1 MEGKSAVKVGMLV
14 LIAFAL
20 AVAGFFYLS
29 GFKLNTYT
37 VRVHFKDTR
46 GLQRQSV
53 VRLKG
58 VAIGDVQEVKLEQ
71 NGGTLTPTVTLA
83 INQKYEIPTDYQ
95 FVIASGLLITN
106 PTIEVR
112 PPTTPTQGADAQG
125 AANQLTPNQAAVVH
139 TLPRDGTA
147 VVEGGE
153 AASALSSIDP
163 QLSQTVANLNS
174 SFSNLNTRMSTSF
187 TKLNTLLDKTNR
199 LVDNSNDTMTRGKAL
214 IADPRLKNNLLETT
228 ENFKQLSVT
237 TRKTTDNLSRS
248 LNTIINSS
256 KGKFDKLSDQGLAL
270 ISKLG
275 NTVDDAN
282 NVVRKLTEQV
292 SDPRLQ
298 SSLQETIEL
307 ARSTLSSSRQI
318 ASDIHQLT
326 GDPTLQANLKES
338 AVNLKLT
345 TERSAAALE
354 KLNTILGKFSSATDK
369 VRAPKVP
376 PVQLLVNAQEAVDPA
391 HFRLDVDA
399 RVPIGK
405 RNLIDFGLYDLGED
419 TRLNL
424 QVGTKF
430 SDTLLARYGLH
441 ASKLGV
447 GLEYGNFPYS
457 GLRADL
463 YDANHP
469 RLDVKGLIRVKKNV
483 SIWAGADGI
492 FRGDPIPTIGVQL
505 NN

>member
-1 MEGKSAVKVGMLV
+1 MESKSAVKVGVLV
-14 LIAFAL
+14 LLAFVL
-20 AVAGFFYLS
+20 AAGAYYYLS
-29 GFKLNTYT
+29 GINLNTYT

-46 GLQRQSV
+46 GLLKQSV

-58 VAIGDVQEVKLEQ
+58 VAIGDVQDVKLEQ
-71 NGGTLTPTVTLA
+71 SNGTLVPTVTLA
-83 INQKYEIPTDYQ
+83 IKKQYEIPTTYQ

-112 PPTTPTQGADAQG
+112 PPADAQG
-125 AANQLTPNQAAVVH
+125 AQNQTAPAEPGVIH
-139 TLPRDGTA
+139 TLPQDGSA

-174 SFSNLNTRMSTSF
+174 SFTNLNAKLGTSF

-199 LVDNSNDTMTRGKAL
+199 LVDNSNDTMTRGKNL
-214 IADPRLKNNLLETT
+214 IADPRLKNNLLEIT
-228 ENFKQLSVT
+228 ENFKQLSIT
-237 TRKTTDNLSRS
+237 TRKTTDNLSRN
-248 LNTIINSS
+248 LNDIINSS
-256 KGKFDKLSDQGLAL
+256 KGRLNKLTDQGLAL
-270 ISKLG
+270 FTKLG

-354 KLNTILGKFSSATDK
+354 KLNNILGKFTNAADK
-369 VRAPKVP
+369 ARAPKVP
-376 PVQLLVNAQEAVDPA
+376 PIQLLVDAQESVDPA
-391 HFRLDVDA
+391 RFRLDVDA
-399 RVPIGK
+399 RVPIGNH
-405 RNLIDFGLYDLGED
+405 NLIDFGLYDFGD
-419 TRLNL
+419 NTRLNL
-424 QVGTKF
+424 QGGTKIT
-430 SDTLLARYGLH
+430 DNLLARYGLH

-447 GLEYGNFPYS
+447 GLEYGLFPYS

-492 FRGDPIPTIGVQL
+492 FRGDPVPTIGVQL

>member
-1 MEGKSAVKVGMLV
+1 MEGKSAVKVGILV
-14 LIAFAL
+14 LLACVL
-20 AVAGFFYLS
+20 AVGAFMYLS
-29 GFKLNTYT
+29 GIKLNTYI

-46 GLQRQSV
+46 GLLRQSV

-58 VAIGDVQEVKLEQ
+58 VAIGEVQEVKLEQ

-83 INQKYEIPTDYQ
+83 INKKYEIPTSYQ

-112 PPTTPTQGADAQG
+112 PPTATEQAAAPNPATP
-125 AANQLTPNQAAVVH
+125 LQAAVIH
-139 TLPRDGTA
+139 TLPQDGTA

-153 AASALSSIDP
+153 AASALSNIDP

-174 SFSNLNTRMSTSF
+174 SFTNLNAKLGTSF
-187 TKLNTLLDKTNR
+187 AKLNILLDKTNR
-199 LVDNSNDTMTRGKAL
+199 LVDNSNDTMTKGKSL

-228 ENFKQLSVT
+228 ENFKQLSIT
-237 TRKTTDNLSRS
+237 TRKTTENLSRN
-248 LNTIINSS
+248 LNSVLNSS
-256 KGKFDKLSDQGLAL
+256 KGKLDKLSDQGLAL
-270 ISKLG
+270 VGKLG

-345 TERSAAALE
+345 TERSAAALD
-354 KLNTILGKFSSATDK
+354 KLNNILGKFSNATDK
-369 VRAPKVP
+369 ARAPKAP
-376 PVQLLVNAQEAVDPA
+376 PIQLLVDAQESVNPGR
-391 HFRLDVDA
+391 FRLDVDA

-405 RNLIDFGLYDLGED
+405 RNLIDFGLFDLGDD

-424 QVGTKF
+424 QGGTKF
-430 SDTLLARYGLH
+430 SDSLLVRYGLH

-469 RLDVKGLIRVKKNV
+469 RLDVKGLLRVKKNV
-483 SIWAGADGI
+483 SIWAGADGF
-492 FRGDPIPTIGVQL
+492 FRGDPVPTIGVQL